1 MLKECL
7 ASLVVQ
13 RVPADCRLDLVVV
26 DNNRKPDARDLV
38 ADFARGAPIEIH
50 YRHAPE
56 PGIAIARNCAIAAAL
71 ELDADWIAF
80 IDDDEIA
87 TEDWIA
93 HLLAAAERHGADVVE
108 GKTTRQYPD
117 PLPPFVIAYQPRC
130 EPEGTR
136 LEYACTNNVLFKS
149 WIVRPDGAGL
159 RFDETFNVTGGEDL
173 DFFLRA
179 CAAGARMVQTRAAKT
194 SEAVPAAR
202 LTLRAHLAR
211 LSGEAASNAL
221 FARQGRHPEV
231 TMIASAGKMVTR
243 TAIGLLYMAAA
254 PFFLLGG
261 RERFERAVVRG
272 ARRLAWSWGTARG
285 LLGWLPTPYRRIAGV

>member
-71 ELDADWIAF
+71 ELNADWIAF

-108 GKTTRQYPD
+108 GARFRRYPEKLPRFTLPLQSRQAD
-117 PLPPFVIAYQPRC
+117 
-130 EPEGTR
+130 EGAPVDFASTH
-136 LEYACTNNVLFKS
+136 NVLFAA
-149 WIVRPDGAGL
+149 WIVRPHQGGL
-159 RFDETFNVTGGEDL
+159 RFDERFNATGSEDV
-173 DFFLRA
+173 DFFLRSRDL
-179 CAAGARMVQTRAAKT
+179 GASMV
-194 SEAVPAAR
+194 
-202 LTLRAHLAR
+202 H
-211 LSGEAASNAL
+211 
-221 FARQGRHPEV
+221 
-231 TMIASAGKMVTR
+231 TR
-243 TAIGLLYMAAA
+243 TAEIFETVPPERLRFRFQMAQQAAEAGAICLIARDKTPYAPSPARCAARAASRLVFGLAYLAAS
-254 PFFLLGG
+254 PFCLLSG
-261 RERFERAVVRG
+261 RSSFERAVVRG
-272 ARRLAWSWGTARG
+272 SRRVSWAIGAARG
-285 LLGWLPTPYRRIAGV
+285 LAGRPPTPYRRIGQS